1 MMTIERYSIGIG
13 DRFGHQGAA
22 QLRALQLAEER
33 GVLVVPV
40 WNKSNREHT
49 LIGTEPGDTRLE
61 ADAAVKSCGWKH
73 SYYVDAD
80 HIGLKTVDRFIGASD
95 FFTIDVADFIDKPA
109 SREAMQ
115 AFVQS
120 MADFKGSLAIPGIRS
135 PLHVDNDLLRM
146 VASKYLSAIQ
156 AAQSVYL
163 HIDGQKGEGNFITEI
178 SVDEAESPQSPQELL
193 FLLALIAQHGI
204 PVQTIAPKFTGAFL
218 KGVDYVGDINSFQQ
232 EFEDDIAVIAFAV
245 KTFGLPSN
253 LKLSVH
259 SGSDKFSLYPII
271 HTLITKHD
279 VGLHLKTAGTTW
291 LEEVIGLA
299 ASGNDGLQ
307 FVKEIYLQAFERY
320 DELCAPYLT
329 VVHIERSKLPLP
341 HTLASWSS
349 QELIGAVR
357 HDPSHERFDTNVRQ
371 LMHIA
376 FKVAAEM
383 GTRYTELLTK
393 YGETVGQNVT
403 DNIYRRHILPL
414 FVGVH
419 D

>member
-271 HTLITKHD
+271 HSLITKHD

-299 ASGNDGLQ
+299 ASGN
-307 FVKEIYLQAFERY
+307 EHSI
-320 DELCAPYLT
+320 
-329 VVHIERSKLPLP
+329 S
-341 HTLASWSS
+341 
-349 QELIGAVR
+349 
-357 HDPSHERFDTNVRQ
+357 N
-371 LMHIA
+371 
-376 FKVAAEM
+376 
-383 GTRYTELLTK
+383 
-393 YGETVGQNVT
+393 
-403 DNIYRRHILPL
+403 
-414 FVGVH
+414 
-419 D
+419 